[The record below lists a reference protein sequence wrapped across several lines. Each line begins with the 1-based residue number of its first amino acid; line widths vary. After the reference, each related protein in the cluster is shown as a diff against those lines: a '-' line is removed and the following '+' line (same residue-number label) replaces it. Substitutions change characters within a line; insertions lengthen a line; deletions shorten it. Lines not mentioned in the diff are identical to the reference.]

1 MSTEILCPEC
11 GGVIFA
17 AGADADANRACTC
30 EKPGNDNTAAT
41 AIAQGPVAVKVCVNC
56 GADLTNA
63 KRLKDKEGN
72 YWCQTC
78 GIEDHRRKKEAAIKA
93 GGGVV
98 VCPDCCGRFP
108 RDKMHRAGA
117 DMICEACAIKRV
129 TAGKKHARKKPVSG
143 SSVAEVSDRRN
154 KILLL
159 AIALLVVVVML
170 WQYMS
175 H

>member
-108 RDKMHRAGA
+108 RDKMHRAA